1 MKQIGVIK
9 FDGTNGDLT
18 FYKGRRGGY
27 RIKSKSVIPAGRI
40 ANDPAFVRTRENMGA
55 FRRAT
60 KAGKLLRHAIP
71 TLLSEAKD
79 GQVSTRVMKVMSAII
94 RTDTINPRPDRNVA
108 SGDLTLLQDFDFN
121 SNAPIGT
128 VLQTENTVTVDRTLG
143 TIQVTVPAFVP
154 EKVLASP
161 TGATHYMIVSAGL
174 EINFATDVVV
184 AKQLNASAY
193 LPIDSTPSAI
203 LTQSAALTAG
213 TTLPLFMVLG
223 VQFFQEVNGIK
234 YPLNNAA
241 NNGLGIVKVSVV

>member
-18 FYKGRRGGY
+18 FYKGRKGGY
-27 RIKSKSVIPAGRI
+27 RIKSKSAIPASRI
-40 ANDPAFVRTRENMGA
+40 ANDPTFVRTRENNGL
-55 FRRAT
+55 FSRAA

-79 GQVSTRVMKVMSAII
+79 GQASSRVMKVMSAII
-94 RTDTINPRPDRNVA
+94 RTDTVNPRPDRNVA
-108 SGDLTLLQDFDFN
+108 SGDLTLLQDFEFN
-121 SNAPIGT
+121 SNAPLDT
-128 VLQTENTVTVDRTLG
+128 VLQTDNTVTVDRTLG

-174 EINFATDVVV
+174 EINFATNAVI
-184 AKQLNASAY
+184 AKQQNASAY
-193 LPIDSTPSAI
+193 LPIDSVPSAI
-203 LTQSAALTAG
+203 LTQTATITSG

-241 NNGLGIVKVSVV
+241 KNGLGIVKVSVV